1 MTETDQKHPPRFHL
15 GVLFWVGLVIFAV
28 GSGPLL
34 VTILLAALE
43 VTKDSN
49 PNPIGFGIMA
59 MFTFYPSLGLI
70 FGGLTASFFRYR
82 AAKKRFHNHVA

>member
-1 MTETDQKHPPRFHL
+1 MNETTPQPPRFHP
-15 GVLFWVGLVIFAV
+15 GVLFWTGLVIFAV

-34 VTILLAALE
+34 VTILLAALG
-43 VTKDSN
+43 VTKDPN

-70 FGGLTASFFRYR
+70 VGGLMAAFFRHR
-82 AAKKRFHNHVA
+82 AAKKRFHNHDA